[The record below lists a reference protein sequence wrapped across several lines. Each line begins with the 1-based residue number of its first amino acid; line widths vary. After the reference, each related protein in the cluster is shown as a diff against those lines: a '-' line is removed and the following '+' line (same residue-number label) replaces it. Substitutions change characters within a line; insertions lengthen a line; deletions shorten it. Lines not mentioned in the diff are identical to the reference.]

1 MGELNEA
8 SSFLKIV
15 EEEIKSGEVKQKSR
29 LQILNDLSIK
39 WGAKD
44 NVESFEGF
52 IHTYSINAVITLVH
66 QAMNEIFLQG
76 IKSHKNPKSNDYT
89 DFANW
94 IQEKEYSKRKH
105 THPNKVGKWFSNYTD
120 SGFLSDDELF
130 SEYQKD
136 EEWKLRK
143 K

>member
-1 MGELNEA
+1 
-8 SSFLKIV
+8 
-15 EEEIKSGEVKQKSR
+15 
-29 LQILNDLSIK
+29 
-39 WGAKD
+39 
-44 NVESFEGF
+44 
-52 IHTYSINAVITLVH
+52 
-66 QAMNEIFLQG
+66 MNEIFLQG
-76 IKSHKNPKSNDYT
+76 IKNERDKNPWSNNYI

-105 THPNKVGKWFSNYTD
+105 THPNKIGKWFSNYTD

-130 SEYQKD
+130 AEYQKD